1 MRKRYA
7 VIVGLAVVV
16 IALVIV
22 GVRYNRGGT
31 GSVQGLDESWVED
44 CTAVDDDT
52 VSATFLLRGYATGS
66 ISVGAEL
73 SVEDEVT
80 GTTYGSNTERIV
92 VSGRFRKPLRVE
104 VDVDPQDIDDPDRRC
119 SMSLARDGW
128 HVPGR

>member
-16 IALVIV
+16 VIALVV

-31 GSVQGLDESWVED
+31 GTLQEFELRWVED
-44 CTAVDDDT
+44 CAAVDENT
-52 VSATFLLRGYATGS
+52 VAATFLLRGFATGS

-73 SVEDEVT
+73 SVDDEVT
-80 GTTYGSNTERIV
+80 GAQLGSSTERLV
-92 VSGRFRKPLRVE
+92 VTDRFRKQLRVE
-104 VDVDPQDIDDPDRRC
+104 VDVDPQEIDDSDRLC
-119 SMSLARDGW
+119 TMSPARDGW